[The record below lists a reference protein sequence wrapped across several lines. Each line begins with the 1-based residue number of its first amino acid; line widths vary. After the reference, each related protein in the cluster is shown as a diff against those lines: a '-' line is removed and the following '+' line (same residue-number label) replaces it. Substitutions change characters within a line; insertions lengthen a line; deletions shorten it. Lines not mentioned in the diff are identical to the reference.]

1 MREPTQLGLPPIP
14 SASLAPTL
22 PAAPATA
29 CAANRLT
36 RAPPG
41 RPAPGQVLKTRSAAT
56 LDPLLAASGACNGA
70 FWLAYGLALRDP
82 YVSAP
87 NGVGAALNVLNL
99 AAVAAFGR
107 GPPRK

>member
-1 MREPTQLGLPPIP
+1 M
-14 SASLAPTL
+14 
-22 PAAPATA
+22 
-29 CAANRLT
+29 
-36 RAPPG
+36 
-41 RPAPGQVLKTRSAAT
+41 QVVRTKSAAS

-70 FWLAYGLALRDP
+70 FWLAYGCALRDP
-82 YVSAP
+82 YVAAP